1 MPIRLSNLPATLEF
15 EGADGCAIWEGYVVP
30 DVKAFRSFLGGPVAA
45 RLHDVEGTEGFEE
58 ELRGLAA
65 NGVETEFLE
74 EFLTAVPEAEPWQV
88 GEALAEAVL
97 SEDQS
102 REVIW
107 PWNQARDRRTP
118 RASLPGADLVGFCCD
133 ESGARLLF
141 GEVKTSQ
148 DSSSPPQ
155 VMYGSGGMTWQLEG
169 NATELDKQ
177 HALLR
182 WLRFRCLTP
191 ELEAVYREAVS
202 RYLEST
208 GTEILIVGVLLRD
221 TPCNEKDVE
230 SRARHLGVSLE
241 EPTRVEVSAWY
252 LPIPVDEWAEELG
265 GTA

>member
-1 MPIRLSNLPATLEF
+1 MPILLPSLPSTLEY
-15 EGADGCAIWEGYVVP
+15 EGAEGCAIWEGYVVP
-30 DVKAFRSFLGGPVAA
+30 DEEAFRGFLGGPVAA
-45 RLHDVEGTEGFEE
+45 RLHDAEGTESFEE

-65 NGVETEFLE
+65 TGVQTNFLE
-74 EFLTAVPEAEPWQV
+74 EFLTAVPEAEPWEV

-97 SEDQS
+97 AEDQS

-107 PWNQARDRRTP
+107 PWNQARDRRSP
-118 RASLPGADLVGFCCD
+118 RASLPGADLVGFCRD
-133 ESGARLLF
+133 ESGACLLF

-148 DSSSPPQ
+148 DSSSPPH
-155 VMYGSGGMTWQLEG
+155 VMYGSGGMTWQLES

-208 GTEILIVGVLLRD
+208 GAEILIVGVLLRD

-230 SRARHLGVSLE
+230 TRARHLGARLE
-241 EPTRVEVSAWY
+241 APTRVEVSAWY
-252 LPIPVDEWAEELG
+252 LPIPVDEWVKELG
-265 GTA
+265 GTT